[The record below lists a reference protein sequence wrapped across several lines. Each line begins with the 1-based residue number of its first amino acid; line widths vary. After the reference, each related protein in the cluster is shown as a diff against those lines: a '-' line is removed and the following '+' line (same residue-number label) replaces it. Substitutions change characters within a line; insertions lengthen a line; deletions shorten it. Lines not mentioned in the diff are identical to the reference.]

1 MLTLPETQPDWAG
14 LKDLR
19 IDWELDV
26 EQAALLAD
34 VSPQIWMG
42 WETGTRRM
50 PPPTWARL
58 RKTLIKLS
66 VQIERGKMKAPKP
79 GMAPPKPPKPPKPGK
94 PPKPKKPDKTPVPAN
109 IVKMHREVAQL
120 TRDQA
125 AAIVGVTPRAWQA
138 YELGTRN
145 MPKWMLDRFDGILT
159 GRLDEAGNEK
169 EYVPPPPPTLA
180 EVMTQTLHA
189 RPAPKPMPTLPEVAF
204 RPPTPK
210 EEKEMSDALFKGL
223 KMSEAAVR
231 KAQKAELAEQE
242 RLRVEAEK
250 QFGKPSNVAE

>member
-1 MLTLPETQPDWAG
+1 MLSPPETQPDWAG

-26 EQAALLAD
+26 EQAAQLAD

-66 VQIERGKMKAPKP
+66 VQIEREKMKAPKP
-79 GMAPPKPPKPPKPGK
+79 GVTPPKPPKPKKPDK
-94 PPKPKKPDKTPVPAN
+94 PPKPKKPDKTPVPAD

-125 AAIVGVTPRAWQA
+125 AALVGVTPRAWQA

-145 MPKWMLDRFDGILT
+145 MPRWMLDRFDGILT
-159 GRLDEAGNEK
+159 GRLDGAGNPV

-180 EVMTQTLHA
+180 QVMTQTLHA
-189 RPAPKPMPTLPEVAF
+189 RPVPKPMPTLPEIAF
-204 RPPTPK
+204 RPPTPQ
-210 EEKEMSDALFKGL
+210 EEKAMADLMHKGL

-231 KAQKAELAEQE
+231 KAQAKVVQEQE
-242 RLRVEAEK
+242 RLRQEAEK
-250 QFGKPSNVAE
+250 KFGKPEHI

>member
-1 MLTLPETQPDWAG
+1 MIALPKSRPDNVALRAIRLG
-14 LKDLR
+14 LGLEVAQ
-19 IDWELDV
+19 I
-26 EQAALLAD
+26 AALAG
-34 VSPQIWMG
+34 VTAHHWES
-42 WETGTRRM
+42 WETGARNVTETVWPKLRKALTNFTAQTRREM
-50 PPPTWARL
+50 
-58 RKTLIKLS
+58 
-66 VQIERGKMKAPKP
+66 MKPA
-79 GMAPPKPPKPPKPGK
+79 
-94 PPKPKKPDKTPVPAN
+94 KPKKPDKTPVPPD

-125 AAIVGVTPRAWQA
+125 AAVVGVTPRAWQA

-159 GRLDEAGNEK
+159 GRLDEAGNPL

-189 RPAPKPMPTLPEVAF
+189 RPAPRPMPTLPEIAF

-210 EEKEMSDALFKGL
+210 EEKEMADAMFRGL

-250 QFGKPSNVAE
+250 QFGKPSEDPTELQPT